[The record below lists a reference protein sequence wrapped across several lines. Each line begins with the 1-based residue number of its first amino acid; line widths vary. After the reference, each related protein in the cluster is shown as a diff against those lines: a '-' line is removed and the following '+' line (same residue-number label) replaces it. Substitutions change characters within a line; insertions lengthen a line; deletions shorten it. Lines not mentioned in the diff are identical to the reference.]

1 MKHLYVTTYRVR
13 EEFQVGYD
21 LPRFRPVALDAETGA
36 VVVVAHYARV
46 DGTGGFVV
54 HDVPGQPYP
63 HISRSNCT
71 PAYYQGRPANLWIKV
86 MERRRRRTADGHL
99 ARALTGDWER
109 ALSAYGGSLAD
120 ARVETVCVT
129 PTP

>member
-21 LPRFRPVALDAETGA
+21 LLRFRPVAPDAETGA
-36 VVVVAHYARV
+36 VVVAHYARV

-63 HISRSNCT
+63 HISRSNCA
-71 PAYYQGRPANLWIKV
+71 PAFYQGRPANLWIKV
-86 MERRRRRTADGHL
+86 HL

>member
-21 LPRFRPVALDAETGA
+21 LLRFKPVALGAEAGA
-36 VVVVAHYARV
+36 VVVAHYARV

-63 HISRSNCT
+63 HISRSNCA

-86 MERRRRRTADGHL
+86 MERRRRRTADEPL